1 MDHGPSR
8 PAPGPHRFR
17 TGAYPGSCDRPRLSI
32 PSNTLRP
39 KQDRVQSATR
49 NTESG
54 QCFAG
59 TRAEL
64 RRYTSVMRKHARDRG
79 AHTSFSRR
87 QNDNDKLRK
96 SSLASSARLARWRSP
111 TVRTMNRREYGSYP
125 ELVLHTRKPLHVR
138 RETASLVSEIASPVV
153 AVLCGVVCEIEDS
166 ARAIGQIQRRTG
178 RRSEEHT

>member
-1 MDHGPSR
+1 MARHDLRQVLIAFELGIIPVH
-8 PAPGPHRFR
+8 A
-17 TGAYPGSCDRPRLSI
+17 TAPRLSI

-39 KQDRVQSATR
+39 KQDRVESATR

-64 RRYTSVMRKHARDRG
+64 RRYTSIARQHARDRG
-79 AHTSFSRR
+79 AQPSFSRW
-87 QNDNDKLRK
+87 QNDNDQLRK
-96 SSLASSARLARWRSP
+96 SGLASSARLARWRSP
-111 TVRTMNRREYGSYP
+111 TVRTTNRREYGSYP

-138 RETASLVSEIASPVV
+138 RETASLVSEIASPVI

-166 ARAIGQIQRRTG
+166 ARMVGQIRLRGVRQIAI
-178 RRSEEHT
+178 EE